1 MNPEPDGRVE
11 ARTDR
16 GWAMAKLD
24 EKDRDKLPAREFA
37 FPKQR
42 KEPLEDASH
51 VRNAVA
57 RFDQVKDVTD
67 AERDE
72 AWTRIEAAAK
82 KFGVELHE
90 RSWRE
95 LGKTASGR

>member
-1 MNPEPDGRVE
+1 MS
-11 ARTDR
+11 
-16 GWAMAKLD
+16 KLD
-24 EKDRDKLPAREFA
+24 QSDRDHLSSRQYA

-57 RFDQVKDVTD
+57 RFDQVKGVTD

-72 AWTRIEAAAK
+72 AWKHIKAAAK
-82 KFGVELHE
+82 KFDVKLDE

-95 LGKTASGR
+95 LGKPKT

>member
-1 MNPEPDGRVE
+1 MS
-11 ARTDR
+11 
-16 GWAMAKLD
+16 KLD
-24 EKDRDKLPAREFA
+24 QSDRDHLGSRQYA

-57 RFDQVKDVTD
+57 RFDQVMDVTD
-67 AERDE
+67 AERDD
-72 AWTRIEAAAK
+72 AWKRIVAAAK
-82 KFGVELHE
+82 RFDVQLEE

-95 LGKTASGR
+95 LGKPKT

>member
-1 MNPEPDGRVE
+1 
-11 ARTDR
+11 
-16 GWAMAKLD
+16 MAKLD
-24 EKDRDKLPAREFA
+24 EEDRGKLPDKQFA

-51 VRNAVA
+51 VRNALA
-57 RFDQVKDVTD
+57 RFDQVKGVSD

-72 AWTRIEAAAK
+72 AWKRIETAAK
-82 KFGVELHE
+82 RFGVELHE

-95 LGKTASGR
+95 LGKPSSKSAS

>member
-1 MNPEPDGRVE
+1 MS
-11 ARTDR
+11 
-16 GWAMAKLD
+16 KLD
-24 EKDRDKLPAREFA
+24 GEDRDKLPSREFA

-51 VRNAVA
+51 VRNAVT
-57 RFDQVKDVTD
+57 RFDQVKGVTD

-72 AWTRIEAAAK
+72 AWRRIEAAAK

-95 LGKTASGR
+95 LGRPHHRR

>member
-1 MNPEPDGRVE
+1 MS
-11 ARTDR
+11 
-16 GWAMAKLD
+16 KLD
-24 EKDRDKLPAREFA
+24 AEDRDKLPNREFA

-51 VRNAVA
+51 VRNAVT

-72 AWTRIEAAAK
+72 AWRRIQAAAE

-90 RSWRE
+90 RNWRE
-95 LGKTASGR
+95 LGKPYQKG

>member
-1 MNPEPDGRVE
+1 MS
-11 ARTDR
+11 
-16 GWAMAKLD
+16 KLD
-24 EKDRDKLPAREFA
+24 AGDRDTLPNREFA

-57 RFDQVKDVTD
+57 RFDGVKGVTD
-67 AERDE
+67 AERDG
-72 AWTRIEAAAK
+72 AWRRIEAAAK
-82 KFGVELHE
+82 TFGVELHK

-95 LGKTASGR
+95 LGKPHRKP